1 MRTTGTAPPGD
12 ETSGRSV
19 AGWSRRTTGRWLAGG
34 MSAIDVL
41 IRLSTIRV
49 LPVVVIDDAAQAVPL
64 AHALVAGGV
73 PCAEVTLRTPA
84 AVDAMRAMAGV
95 PDFVVGCG
103 TAVTADQVEAS
114 VEAGARFVVSP
125 GFDESVADRCR
136 ALGMPHVPGVATATE
151 VMRARAAGF
160 TVQKFFPAA
169 PLGGA
174 AAIAALA
181 GPFPDL
187 RFVPSGGVG
196 LAEAA
201 SYRLDAVHSVS
212 TSWVT
217 PRDAIADGRFELV
230 VDRARA
236 FREQVVA

>member
-1 MRTTGTAPPGD
+1 
-12 ETSGRSV
+12 
-19 AGWSRRTTGRWLAGG
+19 
-34 MSAIDVL
+34 MSATDVL
-41 IRLSTIRV
+41 IRLAAIRV

-64 AHALVAGGV
+64 ARALAAGGV

-84 AVDAMRAMAGV
+84 AIEAMRAMAGV
-95 PDFVVGCG
+95 PDFVVGSG
-103 TAVTADQVEAS
+103 TAVTAEQVEAS

-136 ALGMPHVPGVATATE
+136 GLGVPHVPGVATATE

-169 PLGGA
+169 QLGGA
-174 AAIAALA
+174 AALAALH

-201 SYRLDAVHSVS
+201 SYRGSIVHSVS
-212 TSWVT
+212 TSWIT
-217 PRDAIADGRFELV
+217 PRDVIADGRFELITE
-230 VDRARA
+230 RARA
-236 FREQVVA
+236 FREQVTA